1 MILKVYYLF
10 DLFIVEQLKRLNVSM
25 DWEREFF
32 TMDHQHSQAVTEAFI
47 KLFDQQLIYRA
58 DHLVNWSC
66 ALRSAISDVEVDHIT
81 LEGPTNVTVPGYK
94 QPIKFGVLV
103 NFAYKVVDS
112 EEGQC

>member
-32 TMDHQHSQAVTEAFI
+32 TMDPQRSQAVTEAFI